1 MEGAGHAGCRKYRIQ
16 GEIPRHALAALRLPA
31 LSGKALNPMHR
42 VFSFHA
48 EQWAT
53 AGPFRIAGYS
63 FDTFDCAVVELAE
76 DGKVGRGEGL
86 GVFYTDDR
94 LAAVLSQLESVRA
107 EIQGGIGREALQGL
121 LKPGGARHCIDAA
134 LWDLESKLSGLS
146 VWALAGVAARPV
158 ETVYTIGIEA
168 EPEAMGEKAAKAP
181 HPLLKVKLDGD
192 RPVERI
198 ELIRKRRPDARLTV
212 DANQG
217 WSFEQL
223 KEVAGPLR
231 KLGVIFI
238 EQPLA
243 RGEDAMLEAYQAPL
257 PLCADESC
265 LHLGELE
272 QASRR
277 YQMINIKLDKCGGLT
292 EGLAL
297 ARAARAKN
305 LGLMVGSMGGTS
317 LSMAPAHVLA
327 QCCDFVDIDGPL
339 ILKNDRSGGFNY
351 QSGQVTAGPGFCW
364 GT

>member
-1 MEGAGHAGCRKYRIQ
+1 MK
-16 GEIPRHALAALRLPA
+16 
-31 LSGKALNPMHR
+31 R

-53 AGPFRIAGYS
+53 VSPFRIAGRC
-63 FDTFDCAVVELAE
+63 FETFDCAVVELAE
-76 DGKVGRGEGL
+76 DGNIGRGEAL
-86 GVFYTDDR
+86 GVFYTDDQ
-94 LAAVLSQLESVRA
+94 LLVVLSQLESMRA
-107 EIQGGIGREALQGL
+107 EVQGGINRESLQSL

-134 LWDLESKLSGLS
+134 LWDLEAKLSGRS
-146 VWALAGVAARPV
+146 VWTLAGVRAKPV
-158 ETVYTIGIEA
+158 ETVYTIGLEA

-181 HPLLKVKLDGD
+181 HPLLKVKLDSD

-198 ELIRKRRPDARLTV
+198 EVIRKHRPDARLTV

-223 KEVAGPLR
+223 REVAVPMQ
-231 KLGVIFI
+231 KLGVLFI
-238 EQPLA
+238 EQPLP
-243 RGEDAMLEAYQAPL
+243 RGEDAMLEGYKAAL

-297 ARAARAKN
+297 ARAARAMN

-317 LSMAPAHVLA
+317 LAMAPAHVLA
-327 QCCDFVDIDGPL
+327 HFCDFVDIDGPL
-339 ILKNDRSGGFNY
+339 ILKNDRIGGFNY
-351 QSGQVTAGPGFCW
+351 QSGQVTVGPIFCW
-364 GT
+364 GTQASKG